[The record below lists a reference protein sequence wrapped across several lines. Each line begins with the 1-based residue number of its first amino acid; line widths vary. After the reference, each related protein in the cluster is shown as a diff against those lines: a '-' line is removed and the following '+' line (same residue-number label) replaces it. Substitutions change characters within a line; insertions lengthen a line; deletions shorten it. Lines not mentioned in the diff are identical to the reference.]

1 MTQTAAGFQVAVLT
15 KILQPQASDQPQVMT
30 AIDSSLTKGLQS
42 DVVESFLNGLQT
54 REHVTVEPKLLAQI
68 YQ

>member
-1 MTQTAAGFQVAVLT
+1 MVPVLS
-15 KILQPQASDQPQVMT
+15 KILQPQESDQPQLMT
-30 AIDSSLTKGLQS
+30 SIDSSLTKGLQS
-42 DVVESFLNGLQT
+42 DVLESFLNGLQT

>member
-1 MTQTAAGFQVAVLT
+1 VLT
-15 KILQPQASDQPQVMT
+15 KILQPRESDQPQLLT
-30 AIDSSLTKGLQS
+30 SIDTSLTKGLQS
-42 DVVESFLNGLQT
+42 DVLESFLNGLQT